1 MRRRFLAALVVI
13 LPSVIS
19 PAQQN
24 DASTLFKPSR
34 VQPAPITYYYA
45 ALDVTSPVL
54 MPSNPLPVF
63 TGKCKKQDDAVEF
76 EVIVDEKGKPRDI
89 SYSRGLVSDPDK
101 LALQIVAADRFIP
114 GTHSGEPAAVAMSV
128 RVSLSGCIET
138 VKDGTGHKSELFH
151 LKSQPAQEIEAVT
164 RPPRDLAPTSTVQPS
179 VNSDGSGVN
188 RIGSGVTAPIPL
200 NSVEAHYTKEARKA
214 RIQGNCYVSVVI
226 DANGMPQN
234 PKVIRSL
241 DPGLDQN
248 ALDAVSKYRFKPAMK
263 DGHPVPVMLTIQV
276 SYKIQ

>member
-1 MRRRFLAALVVI
+1 
-13 LPSVIS
+13 
-19 PAQQN
+19 
-24 DASTLFKPSR
+24 
-34 VQPAPITYYYA
+34 
-45 ALDVTSPVL
+45 
-54 MPSNPLPVF
+54 
-63 TGKCKKQDDAVEF
+63 
-76 EVIVDEKGKPRDI
+76 
-89 SYSRGLVSDPDK
+89 
-101 LALQIVAADRFIP
+101 
-114 GTHSGEPAAVAMSV
+114 
-128 RVSLSGCIET
+128 
-138 VKDGTGHKSELFH
+138 
-151 LKSQPAQEIEAVT
+151 
-164 RPPRDLAPTSTVQPS
+164 